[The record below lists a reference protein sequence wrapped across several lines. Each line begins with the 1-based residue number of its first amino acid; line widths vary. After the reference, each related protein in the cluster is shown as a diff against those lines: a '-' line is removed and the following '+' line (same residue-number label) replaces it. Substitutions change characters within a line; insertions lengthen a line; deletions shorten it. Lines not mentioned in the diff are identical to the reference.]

1 MIENPMVIG
10 NHQDSSVRDFMD
22 YCQGCGGEIYYG
34 EGYLDCN
41 GDPIHAEADCIKQFV
56 KERSIEKVAGE

>member
-1 MIENPMVIG
+1 MLENGMLIG
-10 NHQDSSVRDFMD
+10 NAHDSATNDFMD

-56 KERSIEKVAGE
+56 QERSVAKVAGE